1 MKQELKTL
9 IHPTFLYIEDLG
21 EPLAV
26 IKCKNKILYIPIEQ
40 DMEGAAYYRYLGN
53 VYYLLTENIENE
65 RY

>member
-9 IHPTFLYIEDLG
+9 IHPTFLGFQDLG
-21 EPLAV
+21 EPLAIV
-26 IKCKNKILYIPIEQ
+26 NIKGKVLYLPIEQ

-65 RY
+65 TD